1 MHGTDLLTSL
11 RIEIEQL
18 AEKEQTKVANL
29 LEQLNELELGIKELS
44 SDKTDED
51 EITPYKVASKGAIQ
65 YEVFREKWGLKS
77 IDSPLIERI
86 ERITGKKVHTWIRR
100 QIFYCHV
107 DLDKFLDEYE
117 KGTPCYLYTGRG
129 PSSESMTVAHLLPF
143 RITQWFQEAFNI
155 PVIIQMSDDEKVYA
169 KDHLDHE
176 NAYRLTLE
184 NAKDIIAAGFNPDK
198 TWIFSNMKTV
208 GGEYYVNV
216 GKIFKITTLSTVKGI
231 FGFDNSIN
239 MGMYSW
245 FAFQEAPAFS
255 SSFPDIFNDKHA
267 YCLVPMAIDQTP
279 FFRHVRDI
287 AGHKSLK
294 EWKPAII
301 ACKFFPSLNGVGG
314 KMDSSGKVP
323 AVFLTDTAPRIKKA
337 IAGAVSGGAETL
349 EQQLKE
355 GSDLEADIPYQWLRF
370 FLDDDEELEKIAKAY
385 GKPEVNSKTFCPCGP
400 SCSCDPC
407 TCATDTD
414 TSNRMST
421 GQVKQRL
428 TEIMT
433 EVVTNHQKTRESVTP
448 EVLARYMTR
457 RSLV

>member
-1 MHGTDLLTSL
+1 MVGNDLLTSL

-18 AEKEQTKVANL
+18 AEKEPSKVANL
-29 LEQLNELELGIKELS
+29 LEQLNELESGLKEL
-44 SDKTDED
+44 DKTDED

-65 YEVFREKWGLKS
+65 YDVFREKWGLKS

-129 PSSESMTVAHLLPF
+129 PSSDSLHTGHLLPF
-143 RITQWFQEAFNI
+143 RMTQWIQEVFDI

-169 KDHLDHE
+169 KEPLDHE
-176 NAYRLTLE
+176 TAYRLTLE
-184 NAKDIIAAGFNPDK
+184 NAKDIIAMGYNPNK
-198 TWIFSNMKTV
+198 TWIFSNMKTL
-208 GGEYYVNV
+208 GGEFYVNV
-216 GKIFKITTLSTVKGI
+216 GKILKITTLNTVKGI
-231 FGFDNSIN
+231 FGFNNSVN

-245 FAFQEAPAFS
+245 FAFQEAPCFS
-255 SSFPDIFNDKHA
+255 SSFTDVLGTKKA
-267 YCLVPMAIDQTP
+267 YCLVALSIDQFP
-279 FFRHVRDI
+279 YFRHVRDV

-294 EWKPAII
+294 EWKPAVI
-301 ACKFFPSLNGVGG
+301 ASKFFPSLTGIGG
-314 KMDSSGKVP
+314 KMDSSGKTP
-323 AVFLTDTAPRIKKA
+323 AVFLTDTPARVKKA
-337 IAGAVSGGAETL
+337 IGGSFSGGAETL
-349 EQQLKE
+349 EQQLRE

-370 FLDDDEELEKIAKAY
+370 FLDDDEELATIAKAY
-385 GKPEVNSKTFCPCGP
+385 GKPTCPCGP
-400 SCSCDPC
+400 TCSCDPC
-407 TCATDTD
+407 TCTSSSTDT
-414 TSNRMST
+414 TGRMST

-433 EVVTNHQKTRESVTP
+433 EVVTGHQKARESVTP
-448 EVLARYMTR
+448 EVLAKYMTR